1 MKKITLLVC
10 ALATVATAFA
20 TTQRAYQTVNASRS
34 IKMNEVKIEPVKPAS
49 FKNVEEIQDESNPL
63 LWVRSYAP
71 NAFHYGS
78 NSNGAFYYTPAWYVT
93 PYMESLKLYNVAG
106 LKSSWILN
114 DADSTVLASD
124 AASYALPLENGI
136 GYYYGLAPLMRTPA
150 IPGTDK
156 DTIIPDYQYG
166 KGAIVDWAS
175 VTGKA
180 PEELEDYKGVINAD
194 PYFNPMTLCNIYT
207 EDTVC
212 PYFPFDYGTF
222 GASAGGD
229 YWYGTKRTNKFTSTA
244 EEVKYF
250 DTIAVF
256 ISNPGVMYIDNI
268 KVGVWTRAKSG
279 ADMFPDENDHVRLT
293 IYPLDAKGN
302 PDWANPLASSK
313 AGINELASGSTWTDF
328 LKFNFLEE
336 DPFVPGNFDTI
347 PAIVEGDFAI
357 VFDEFNDG
365 TAAFGFLSDGYSD
378 YDNVSQTY
386 FYFYYPAYGRIVST
400 QAYMTPAN
408 LLVNIV
414 GFMPTVVNAPEVVE
428 FKKGEA
434 LTQEIVLQTNT
445 WAEDYDIELDDWIS
459 VDAETVYDENGDHAY
474 AVKLTITVE
483 ASEEA
488 RLGQIDIEATGYNF
502 SIKVNQNE
510 YAQAIDNVDF
520 KHDGKNYNVLGIE
533 VNDDYKGV
541 IIRNGEKFIR

>member
-1 MKKITLLVC
+1 MKKITLFVC
-10 ALATVATAFA
+10 ALATVVTAFA
-20 TTQRAYQTVNASRS
+20 TTPRAYQTHNASR
-34 IKMNEVKIEPVKPAS
+34 NEQMKAISIEPEKPAA
-49 FKNVEEIQDESNPL
+49 FKNVEDAKDDEPL
-63 LWVRSYAP
+63 LWVRSFAP

-93 PYMESLKLYNVAG
+93 PYMESLKLYNVEG

-136 GYYYGLAPLMRTPA
+136 GYYYGLAPLMRTPVFHGA
-150 IPGTDK
+150 DGNDSIV
-156 DTIIPDYQYG
+156 PDYQYG
-166 KGAIVDWAS
+166 KGGIAEWESAA
-175 VTGKA
+175 GKA
-180 PEELEDYKGVINAD
+180 AGAFEQYKGVINAD

-222 GASAGGD
+222 GAAAGGN
-229 YWYGTKRTNKFTSTA
+229 YWYGTKRTNPYTSTS
-244 EEVKYF
+244 EEVKYM

-268 KVGVWTRAKSG
+268 RVGVWTKANSG
-279 ADMFPDENDHVRLT
+279 ADMFPGDDDHVRLT

-302 PDWANPLASSK
+302 PDWTDPLASAT
-313 AGINELASGSTWTDF
+313 AGLAQLDKGTTWNDF

-336 DPFVPGNFDTI
+336 DPITGNSDTV

-378 YDNVSQTY
+378 YDNLSETY

-400 QAYMTPAN
+400 QAYLTPAN

-414 GFMPTVVNAPEVVE
+414 GFMPTVVDAPEVVE

-434 LTQEIVLQTNT
+434 LTQTITLSTNT
-445 WAEDYDIELDDWIS
+445 WGEDYDIDADEWIE
-459 VDAETVYDENGDHAY
+459 VEAETVYDDADEHAY
-474 AVKLTITVE
+474 AVELTITVE
-483 ASEEA
+483 DSDEA
-488 RLGQIDIEATGYNF
+488 RLGQIEIEATGYTF
-502 SIKVNQNE
+502 TILVNQNE
-510 YAQAIDNVDF
+510 HTQAIDNVNF
-520 KHDGKNYNVLGIE
+520 KNDGKSYNVLGQE
-533 VNDDYKGV
+533 VNEDYKGIV
-541 IIRNGEKFIR
+541 IRNGEKFVR